1 MPDDN
6 TFRGDGPWGAGKDAP
21 LSAGERDANFH
32 FLDQRLD
39 LLGVVDGTPALIEG
53 FEVEGD
59 RFRVHLEAESEPLGP
74 FPLPIAAVR
83 WRGLWQA
90 GDHYKRGDVVV
101 VIGRG
106 LYEVMAEHVSPPR
119 FRPTYSANG
128 RRAYRLRFELPPPEG
143 LIGVRHIVGSYTI
156 ARSDA
161 HRMLNFPTTALIQ
174 FPSPQAIGMPVGAE
188 LAVRQGSELQPLVL
202 NPAPDADFSD
212 VQARLF
218 ATDFAGA
225 VVHAKAISA
234 TGWDLWGDLQE
245 T

>member
-1 MPDDN
+1 MPHDI
-6 TFRGDGPWGAGKDAP
+6 TFRGDGPWGAGKGEP
-21 LSAGERDANFH
+21 LSAKERDANFYS
-32 FLDQRLD
+32 LDERLD
-39 LLGVVDGTPALIEG
+39 FLGVADGTPRLIEN

-59 RFRVHLEAESEPLGP
+59 RFWVHLAGESEPLGP
-74 FPLPIAAVR
+74 FPLPIAPVR
-83 WRGLWQA
+83 WRGIWAA
-90 GDHYKRGDVVV
+90 GSHYERGDLVL

-106 LYEVMAEHVSPPR
+106 LYEVTAAHASPPR

-188 LAVRQGSELQPLVL
+188 LAVRQGSEP
-202 NPAPDADFSD
+202 
-212 VQARLF
+212 RLACHF
-218 ATDFAGA
+218 TTNTDRY
-225 VVHAKAISA
+225 
-234 TGWDLWGDLQE
+234 
-245 T
+245 